1 MTADNLHVVETRL
14 ILLDGALILSM
25 ALSLLSYI
33 KFHQQRYRAFTAAWW
48 MWLAATG
55 FWLACTLG
63 CKMVGLFTFLTVG
76 TAVAWDLWDLM
87 NVKRRSPL
95 TMVRRRR
102 AAQTRSSTDRPLRH
116 LQEQFSKHL
125 FARVGCLILLPFCVY
140 LSFFWIHFKVLKFSG
155 TGDSFM
161 SAAFQETLQGNELLL
176 HAQGPSESERCC
188 TLLRLTDLACT
199 PPPPFPPRRAA
210 LLRHRHGQAQGHR
223 FLSPHA
229 HRALPAQVRR
239 RPHLEPGCVSGE
251 SFGCSGQASA
261 NLSARPV
268 IPLAGSRR
276 PSGHRVPVQ
285 RHQ

>member
-199 PPPPFPPRRAA
+199 PPP
-210 LLRHRHGQAQGHR
+210 
-223 FLSPHA
+223 
-229 HRALPAQVRR
+229 LPAAQSCATTTSSLSSTRTPVFISTRTPSITRSSTTTAASRARVRQR
-239 RPHLEPGCVSGE
+239 RVLRMLRPG
-251 SFGCSGQASA
+251 
-261 NLSARPV
+261 LS
-268 IPLAGSRR
+268 
-276 PSGHRVPVQ
+276 
-285 RHQ
+285 

>member
-116 LQEQFSKHL
+116 LQEQFSKHF
-125 FARVGCLILLPFCVY
+125 FARVGCLILLPLCVY

-176 HAQGPSESERCC
+176 HAQGPSESERCW
-188 TLLRLTDLACT
+188 TLLRLTDLGCT
-199 PPPPFPPRRAA
+199 PPTSRRAE
-210 LLRHRHGQAQGHR
+210 LRYYDIVTVKHKDTGFYLHTHTEHYPLKYDDGRISSQG
-223 FLSPHA
+223 
-229 HRALPAQVRR
+229 
-239 RPHLEPGCVSGE
+239 
-251 SFGCSGQASA
+251 ASA
-261 NLSARPV
+261 ESPSDAPARPQLTC
-268 IPLAGSRR
+268 P
-276 PSGHRVPVQ
+276 RVP
-285 RHQ
+285 